1 MVAGASSLNVNVK
14 TKKKM
19 SKPFDEGL
27 YNADDDAKYDI
38 IGWLQQCGYTAWVNP
53 DKYGIDVLASK
64 GEDNYSFEVEVKH
77 NWKGA
82 VFPFNEVHFSA
93 RKLKFVSPSSF
104 FTMLNNE
111 RTHVLLTTGE
121 AVGYSPVVEK
131 KTKYT
136 VAEKFVAVN
145 LRNCV
150 VTNLPAKLI

>member
-1 MVAGASSLNVNVK
+1 M
-14 TKKKM
+14 T
-19 SKPFDEGL
+19 SKPFDENL
-27 YNADDDAKYDI
+27 YNADDDAKHDI
-38 IGWLQQCGYTAWVNP
+38 IYWLQRRGFNAWVNP

-64 GEDNYSFEVEVKH
+64 NDRKYSFEVEVKH

-82 VFPFNEVHFSA
+82 EFPFDAVHFSA
-93 RKLKFVSPSSF
+93 RKLKFVAPDSF

-150 VTNLPAKLI
+150 VSLMPAKLI